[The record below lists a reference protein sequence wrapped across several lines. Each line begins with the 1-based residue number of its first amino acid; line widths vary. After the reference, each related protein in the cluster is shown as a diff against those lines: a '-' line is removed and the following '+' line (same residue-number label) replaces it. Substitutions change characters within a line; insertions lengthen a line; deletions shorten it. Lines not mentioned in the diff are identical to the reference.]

1 MADRSKVGLSTI
13 RKFETEVT
21 SPHTST
27 LTLLRQTFEAAG
39 IQFTHNNGIGVKLN
53 G

>member
-27 LTLLRQTFEAAG
+27 LTLLRHTFEAASVE
-39 IQFTHNNGIGVKLN
+39 FTDDNGIGVKLK